1 MSRQRLRRT
10 HRQSQPGP
18 GRGCLQGLSQKPA
31 GLQGDISLQAMDGGF
46 LFGFVALIA
55 AFITCRKHGHQLL
68 LLVYR
73 KAIFNQKKEKPVES
87 LTISAV

>member
-1 MSRQRLRRT
+1 MSRQRLRRI
-10 HRQSQPGP
+10 HGWP
-18 GRGCLQGLSQKPA
+18 GRVCLQGLSQKPA
-31 GLQGDISLQAMDGGF
+31 GLQGGISLKAMDRGF
-46 LFGFVALIA
+46 LFGFVA

-73 KAIFNQKKEKPVES
+73 RAIFNQKNEKLVES

>member
-10 HRQSQPGP
+10 HGQSQPGP
-18 GRGCLQGLSQKPA
+18 SKVCLQGVSQKRA
-31 GLQGDISLQAMDGGF
+31 GLQGAISLRAMDRGF
-46 LFGFVALIA
+46 LFCFVALIA

-73 KAIFNQKKEKPVES
+73 KAIFNQKKEKPFES